1 VTVEVVIPSKDNF
14 DVLAACID
22 SIVSKTIFD
31 RYRITVVENNS
42 QDPRTFA
49 FYRSLETQGIARVL
63 RFDGPFNFS
72 RINNYAVS
80 TTSADILLFLN
91 NDTEILDSSWM
102 ARMIGVAT
110 RPEVGVVGA
119 KLLYPNG
126 MVQHSGVVLG
136 LGGLAGHVE
145 RYIESHDPGYCG
157 RALFPQ
163 EISAVTGACMAVR
176 RRVYL
181 EIGGMDEALRVAF
194 NDIDFCIRVMERGY
208 RNIQLNDVVLIHHES
223 LSRGKD
229 DTPAKKRLF
238 LEESRIIKAK
248 HGQRLAEDR
257 YFNPNLSREGE
268 CIRFSAP
275 FRGKSFGCD
284 PLVSPLR
291 HAA

>member
-1 VTVEVVIPSKDNF
+1 
-14 DVLAACID
+14 
-22 SIVSKTIFD
+22 
-31 RYRITVVENNS
+31 
-42 QDPRTFA
+42 
-49 FYRSLETQGIARVL
+49 
-63 RFDGPFNFS
+63 
-72 RINNYAVS
+72 
-80 TTSADILLFLN
+80 
-91 NDTEILDSSWM
+91 
-102 ARMIGVAT
+102 
-110 RPEVGVVGA
+110 
-119 KLLYPNG
+119 
-126 MVQHSGVVLG
+126 
-136 LGGLAGHVE
+136 
-145 RYIESHDPGYCG
+145 
-157 RALFPQ
+157 
-163 EISAVTGACMAVR
+163 MAVR

-208 RNIQLNDVVLIHHES
+208 LNIQLNDVVLIHHES